1 MGEYEATIER
11 FNKVLTE
18 NGFAMLHR
26 QALHPPKA
34 ALLGDNNG
42 VWNTSIEVR
51 LQFDND
57 GKYIKPQNGYYTE
70 NAVTGCLA

>member
-1 MGEYEATIER
+1 MGVGA
-11 FNKVLTE
+11 
-18 NGFAMLHR
+18 
-26 QALHPPKA
+26 
-34 ALLGDNNG
+34 GDNNG